1 MYAFNNRFEEIRTT
15 GKKLR
20 FEARWKNGT
29 GYLDRIVKDQ
39 AIGLGVGEQ
48 AVFVD
53 DYGRRAIVT
62 NTRFGNV
69 VVFERYA
76 PKPEK
81 PIFVVQNSPTE
92 ITYLLGPVMSRS
104 LTEDAVAN
112 VIGYVGFQNIGLRI
126 ESLFGMTTKVSV

>member
-1 MYAFNNRFEEIRTT
+1 MYAFNNRFEEIRAT

-20 FEARWKNGT
+20 FGARWKNGT
-29 GYLDRIVKDQ
+29 GYLDGIVKDQ

-81 PIFVVQNSPTE
+81 DIVVVQNSPTE
-92 ITYLLGPVMSRS
+92 ITYLLGPAMSRS
-104 LTEDAVAN
+104 LTEDAVAG
-112 VIGYVGFQNIGLRI
+112 VVGYVGLQNIGRRI
-126 ESLFGMTTKVSV
+126 ESLLTMAAWTSV